1 MVERF
6 FREITYK
13 RIRRGAFPSVKAL
26 VETIMAYID
35 AHNAAPKP
43 FQWTA
48 AAEEIADKVGRAR
61 IRLKSIT
68 A

>member
-1 MVERF
+1 
-6 FREITYK
+6 
-13 RIRRGAFPSVKAL
+13 
-26 VETIMAYID
+26 MAYID

-48 AAEEIADKVGRAR
+48 AAAEIADKVGRAR
-61 IRLKSIT
+61 IRLKSTT